1 MSQDIRI
8 CFVGDSF
15 VNGTCDR
22 TYLGWTGLLCVN
34 LAERGLAVTHYNLG
48 IRGDTSADIDRRWE
62 LETAHRLKEGYANR
76 LVFSFGTND
85 TTFQEGQRRVELT
98 DSLHHTKQI
107 LSVAQQKYPVLMVG
121 PPPILEAEQNDRT
134 KILSDRFGELCA
146 DLKVPYL
153 NIFTSLGQS
162 VEWLAAVRA
171 EDGAHPGADGYI
183 AIANLIE
190 HWPAWSAF
198 VPSC

>member
-22 TYLGWTGLLCVN
+22 TFLGWTGRLCLN

-48 IRGDTSADIDRRWE
+48 IRGDTSADIAQRWE
-62 LETAHRLKEGYANR
+62 LETARRLKEGYVNR

-85 TTFQEGQRRVELT
+85 TTLQNGQRRVELT
-98 DSLHHTKQI
+98 DSLHYTTQI
-107 LSVAQQKYPVLMVG
+107 LSAAQQKYPILMIG

-134 KILSDRFGELCA
+134 KILSDRFGELCTA
-146 DLKVPYL
+146 LNVPYL
-153 NIFTSLGQS
+153 DIFTPLRQS
-162 VEWLAAVRA
+162 AAWLAALQA
-171 EDGAHPGADGYI
+171 GDGTHPGAEGYI
-183 AIANLIE
+183 AIANPIQ
-190 HWPAWSAF
+190 HSSAWSKF
-198 VPSC
+198 VPFC